1 MTSDTVS
8 NGGGGLRVVSGLYG
22 ILMIVFGIAALA
34 APVISTLA
42 TVMVVGFCLIAG
54 GLVGLFASFTER
66 KGWAI
71 LINALWAILALIL
84 GAWMVMQPG
93 VGAVSLTLL
102 LGAVLVARGVT
113 GMFLAFDSRFGQA
126 RLWLGLGGLL
136 GILLGCIVLF
146 NLMAM
151 AGLTLGT
158 IVGIDFLA
166 SGITVLI
173 ASIMGRRALG

>member
-1 MTSDTVS
+1 MTSGS
-8 NGGGGLRVVSGLYG
+8 GLSIGGGLRVVSALYG
-22 ILMIVFGIAALA
+22 ILMILFGIAALA
-34 APVISTLA
+34 APVISTIA
-42 TVMVVGFCLIAG
+42 TVVVVGLTLIAG

-71 LINALWAILALIL
+71 LFNALWAILALAL

-113 GMFLAFDSRFGQA
+113 GLFLAFDSRFGNA
-126 RLWLGLGGLL
+126 RIWLGLGGLL
-136 GILLGCIVLF
+136 GIVLGCIVLF

-158 IVGIDFLA
+158 IVGIDFLVA
-166 SGITVLI
+166 GFSLLI
-173 ASIMGRRALG
+173 AGMMGRSALG

>member
-1 MTSDTVS
+1 MTSNPITDL
-8 NGGGGLRVVSGLYG
+8 GRGLRVVSALYG
-22 ILMIVFGIAALA
+22 ILMILFGIAALA

-42 TVMVVGFCLIAG
+42 TVMVVGFALIAG

-71 LINALWAILALIL
+71 LLNALWAVLALAL
-84 GAWMVMQPG
+84 GIWMVMKPG
-93 VGAVSLTLL
+93 VGAVSLTML

-113 GMFLAFDSRFGQA
+113 GMLLAFDSSFGQA

-136 GILLGCIVLF
+136 SLVLGCIVLF
-146 NLMAM
+146 NLMEM

-158 IVGIDFLA
+158 IVGIDFLVA
-166 SGITVLI
+166 GFSLLI
-173 ASIMGRRALG
+173 AGMMGRRALG